1 VKFISFGDIHEH
13 PANVQKIDGISDV
26 DFVVITGD
34 LTNYGGVR
42 KAKDIIDFISHYNPS
57 IYAQIGNM
65 DLNEMNNYFEEIG
78 INLHGK
84 GVIIED
90 IGIFGVGG
98 SNYTP
103 FNTPSEYSEEQIE
116 EFIYKGY
123 DRIKNLSMKVMVSH
137 TPPYNTT
144 LDVVS
149 GNMHVGSTAVR
160 RFIEKCQ
167 PQLCLT
173 GHIHEA
179 VGEDR
184 IGSTIIVNSGM
195 IGDGGYT
202 EIVKDGGNFEV
213 TLKKIENK

>member
-1 VKFISFGDIHEH
+1 MKFISFGDIHEH
-13 PANVQKIDGISDV
+13 PANVKKINGISDA

-34 LTNYGGVR
+34 LTNFGGVK
-42 KAKDIIDFISHYNPS
+42 KARDIIDFISSYNPI
-57 IYAQIGNM
+57 IYAQLGNM
-65 DLNEMNNYFEEIG
+65 DLDEINSYFDEIG

-84 GVIIED
+84 GIIVED
-90 IGIFGVGG
+90 VGIFGVGG

-103 FNTPSEYSEEQIE
+103 FNTPSEYSEERIE

-123 DRIKNLSMKVMVSH
+123 DRIKNLPIKVMVSH
-137 TPPYNTT
+137 TPPYNTA

-149 GNMHVGSTAVR
+149 GSMHVGSTAVR
-160 RFIEKCQ
+160 KFIEKYQ

-195 IGDGGYT
+195 LRNGGYT
-202 EIVKDGGNFEV
+202 EIVKQGENLEV
-213 TLKKIENK
+213 TLKKV

>member
-13 PANVQKIDGISDV
+13 PANVQKINGISDA
-26 DFVVITGD
+26 DFVVVTGD
-34 LTNYGGVR
+34 LTNFGGIK
-42 KAKDIIDFISHYNPS
+42 KARNIINFISRYNPT
-57 IYAQIGNM
+57 IYAQFGNM
-65 DLNEMNNYFEEIG
+65 DFEETNNYFDEIG
-78 INLHGK
+78 INLHSK
-84 GVIIED
+84 GIIIED

-103 FNTPSEYSEEQIE
+103 FNTPSEYSEEQLE

-123 DRIKNLSMKVMVSH
+123 ESIKNIPIKILVSH
-137 TPPYNTT
+137 TPPYNTA
-144 LDVVS
+144 LDVVR
-149 GNMHVGSTAVR
+149 GGVHVGSTSVR
-160 RFIEKCQ
+160 KFIEEYQ

-195 IGDGGYT
+195 IGDGGYA
-202 EIVKDGGNFEV
+202 EIVKKGKGLEAA
-213 TLKKIENK
+213 LKKV